1 MVAIRKSL
9 QLMLVESNPD
19 DEQLVC
25 EALIEIDEG
34 SHWRLWHSCE
44 LVHVEALQDALD
56 CLRKATFDAVLID
69 LELPDGDSLM
79 ESFHRLH
86 AASKGAAIIIL
97 IDERDED
104 LASRLL
110 REGAQDVLL
119 KSRIECESLAR
130 SIGYAVER
138 QRRASALESISV
150 FDELTGLCNAQG
162 FSIFAEH
169 DMQLARRTGS
179 PFALA
184 LLDVSGFPEHLSL
197 KHRDDRDLL
206 IIRAAELL
214 RTIFGESALVARLGD
229 SRFAVFTIESSETG
243 IERLADAFEAELCS
257 MWGSHPRFPLSIR
270 AGSSTF
276 SPDGLD
282 GLEQLLQEAQQ
293 RLSPKTAMLA
303 V

>member
-1 MVAIRKSL
+1 MAIRKSL
-9 QLMLVESNPD
+9 QLLLVESNPE
-19 DEQLVC
+19 DEQLIC

-44 LVHVEALQDALD
+44 LVHVEALSDALA
-56 CLRKATFDAVLID
+56 CLGCATFDALLVD
-69 LELPDGDSLM
+69 LELPDGDSLLD
-79 ESFHRLH
+79 SFHRLH
-86 AASKGAAIIIL
+86 AAARDAAIVVL

-119 KSRIECESLAR
+119 KSRLECEPLAR
-130 SIGYAVER
+130 SLRYAVER

-150 FDELTGLCNAQG
+150 FDELTGLCNARG

-184 LLDVSGFPEHLSL
+184 LLDVSGFPAHPGL

-206 IIRAAELL
+206 IIRASELL
-214 RTIFGESALVARLGD
+214 RTIFGESAVVGRLGD
-229 SRFAVFTIESSETG
+229 CRFGVFTIESSETG
-243 IERLADAFEAELCS
+243 IERLANAFEAELCA
-257 MWGSHPRFPLSIR
+257 MWGHHPRFPLSIR
-270 AGSSTF
+270 TGSSTF
-276 SPDGLD
+276 SPDRGDDLD
-282 GLEQLLQEAQQ
+282 ELLQQAQQ
-293 RLSPKTAMLA
+293 RLTPKTAMLA

>member
-1 MVAIRKSL
+1 
-9 QLMLVESNPD
+9 MLVESNPE

-44 LVHVEALQDALD
+44 LVHVDALSD
-56 CLRKATFDAVLID
+56 ALECLRKATFDVLLID
-69 LELPDGDSLM
+69 LELPDGDSLI
-79 ESFHRLH
+79 ESFHRLQ
-86 AASKGAAIIIL
+86 AAAKDAAMVVL

-110 REGAQDVLL
+110 QEGAQDVLL
-119 KSRIECESLAR
+119 KSRIECEPLAR
-130 SIGYAVER
+130 SIRYAVER

-150 FDELTGLCNAQG
+150 FDEITGLCNAQG

-169 DMQLARRTGS
+169 DIQLARRTGS

-214 RTIFGESALVARLGD
+214 RTIFGESAVVARLGD
-229 SRFAVFTIESSETG
+229 CRFGVFTIESSETG
-243 IERLADAFEAELCS
+243 IERLADVFESELCS

-270 AGSSTF
+270 TGSSTF
-276 SPDGLD
+276 CPDRQDGLV
-282 GLEQLLQEAQQ
+282 ELLQEAQE
-293 RLSPKTAMLA
+293 RLAPKTAMLA